1 MPECCL
7 FCLEQTRSMH
17 TKTEYLN
24 KVNFFSYLAVLGLSS
39 HLRKNA
45 HKKARASL
53 VGQEASPNA
62 RNLNKET
69 PTQNAGVSLLSLR
82 FLLKLAIS
90 LTSNNSK
97 RYVTNIYAKDS
108 YYFKLSAKISP
119 EMPSTHLNKPT
130 GQRGKVFP
138 EDENH
143 NCQKQP
149 EAAHFGLLPPCQLSF
164 NFDYL
169 GIHSVSVNDAVSIN
183 NLRLDLY
190 GMISG
195 FILQR
200 VGERPVGVNS
210 RFRGGVGGLQ
220 TANRVAHGLSDILG
234 RHLDQ
239 HRIGHL
245 YYALAH
251 LHPHAVERRGGDV
264 AARTASRYH
273 GKNEDEQPQERVI
286 YYET

>member
-1 MPECCL
+1 MARFFL
-7 FCLEQTRSMH
+7 K
-17 TKTEYLN
+17 TKITT
-24 KVNFFSYLAVLGLSS
+24 
-39 HLRKNA
+39 
-45 HKKARASL
+45 AR
-53 VGQEASPNA
+53 
-62 RNLNKET
+62 
-69 PTQNAGVSLLSLR
+69 
-82 FLLKLAIS
+82 
-90 LTSNNSK
+90 
-97 RYVTNIYAKDS
+97 
-108 YYFKLSAKISP
+108 
-119 EMPSTHLNKPT
+119 
-130 GQRGKVFP
+130 
-138 EDENH
+138 
-143 NCQKQP
+143 KQP

-234 RHLDQ
+234 RHLLTQ

-251 LHPHAVERRGGDV
+251 LHPHAVESDEGGDV

-273 GKNEDEQPQERVI
+273 GKNEDER
-286 YYET
+286 